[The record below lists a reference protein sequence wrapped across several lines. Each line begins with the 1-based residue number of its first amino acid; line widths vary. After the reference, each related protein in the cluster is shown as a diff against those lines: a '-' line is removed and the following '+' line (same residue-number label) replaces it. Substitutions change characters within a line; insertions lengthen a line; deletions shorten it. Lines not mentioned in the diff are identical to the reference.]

1 MMVNDTYQAASGQ
14 LVLTLETRAGKVL
27 SEAKMPYAVPELG
40 DRTFQVPLLIPNQP
54 GDCILKAAAIPDGNA
69 PDGPTLSRRWVK
81 LGR

>member
-1 MMVNDTYQAASGQ
+1 MMVNDTYQPASGQ

-40 DRTFQVPLLIPNQP
+40 DRTFQVPLLIPNQS